1 MRSVDRALETL
12 YGETLAAPEGGWPSG
27 APAHEFLRSPAA
39 ARVGRLAA
47 REGLFLFHYEHRV
60 RAASFSGMHDG
71 VGQPPEWVDGVL
83 PEPKYA
89 AFRHDLAVGSYH
101 PGHRAKWTTHELCHA
116 LVGFGWAPDAGRLF
130 HATAARLAELVP
142 VALWYGFDEVRLRRC
157 PAHAGDGPLYR
168 TFCGACEAAAT
179 QRATGAG
186 PEDRRFIEDGV
197 RFVDAELAAVAKT
210 RRLGR
215 PVAHRWGS
223 IDLCSDGLAYAAG
236 HEARLCGP
244 TFHRFAEAFLVKEGG
259 WVDTLEALEARVEA
273 VVDALCGQAPLAPL
287 TPDPEEG
294 RWRWTTQDVAWRM
307 HEVLAGVDGER
318 AKSLEAILETL
329 AEAPPSEHAIHT
341 AVDAYASLAS
351 EGAFPAP
358 EAVLAVG
365 YDLPGG
371 WGRAAAQ
378 VVDGLASVVP
388 LTLTLLEDAQPEVVD
403 RFIASD
409 RPERVPLGQRF
420 ARALDGGLA
429 ELAQYEAALRS
440 VRLDTGIWTEEPGA
454 IWEVSPE
461 AVVLHGPTDWVRLA
475 ERAESGGVALSPGG
489 HLRALDE
496 EPVELNAPH
505 GLGIARDAAGGLVVA
520 ELPAEVALALR
531 SGQVGMLA
539 DDVKG
544 ELAELRL
551 LRPARAPIHR
561 TNLPQRETPM
571 PPTATPP
578 KPEARPVEA
587 THHGDTRVD
596 RYAWLRD
603 RDDPKVRAHLD
614 AENAYTEALTEGLK
628 PRVETVVQEV
638 VGRLQETDATPPARR
653 GDWGYYRRTVEGLEY
668 KIWCRKPWPEGPE
681 QVLLDENLL
690 AEGQDY
696 MKLGVREVSPAGD
709 LLAYSTDH
717 EGNENYTL
725 RVRRLS
731 TGEEEPDVI
740 PNTRYS
746 LAWAN
751 DGRTFFY
758 TVADAMD
765 RPHQVIRHTL
775 GADPAEDE
783 VVFEETDERF
793 HVSVDRSGDGRRLLI
808 HTGGKTTTEVWSL
821 DAERPQDAPVC
832 VWARREGVEA
842 YVASGGDVLYART
855 NDTHPNFRLLVSQD
869 GGASWSACV
878 AGDAEVYLD
887 GLEVFHEH
895 LVLWERFAGS
905 QRLRVL
911 DRSQGSSYL
920 VDFDEPAYALSPEPN
935 LEYRT
940 SVFRYAYSALSTPKT
955 TYDLDLE
962 TRART
967 TVKQEPVLGGFKR
980 EDYEVERHYAVAQ
993 DGTRVPISLARRRG
1007 VPSDGTAPGLL
1018 FGYGAYGLS
1027 YDPGFRST
1035 WVSLLDR
1042 GVVVAIAHIRGG
1054 GENGA
1059 GGYEQG
1065 KFLQKRNTFT
1075 DFIACAQQ
1083 LIGAGC
1089 VAPDRLAVTGGSAG
1103 GLLMGAVVNARP
1115 DLFRAVL
1122 ARVPFVDSLNTMLD
1136 ATLPLT
1142 VTEYDEWGDPNDPV
1156 YYAYM
1161 KSYAPY
1167 ENVALQAYPTMLVTA
1182 GFNDPR
1188 VGYWEPAKWVAKLR
1202 DHTTAPHPILLKTN
1216 MGAGHAGAS
1225 GRYGWIREVAFD
1237 YAWILE
1243 HLQVE

>member
-1 MRSVDRALETL
+1 MRKVDSVLTALHEKTL
-12 YGETLAAPEGGWPSG
+12 GAPEGGWPSG
-27 APAHEFLRSPAA
+27 APDHEFLRSPAA
-39 ARVGRLAA
+39 ARVGQLAS
-47 REGLFLFHYEHRV
+47 REGLFLFHYEHRAHV
-60 RAASFSGMHDG
+60 STFSGVPDG
-71 VGQPPEWVDGVL
+71 VDPSPEWVDGVL

-89 AFRHDLAVGSYH
+89 SFRHDLAVGSFH

-116 LVGFGWAPDAGRLF
+116 LVGFAWAPDAGRLF

-142 VALWYGFDEVRLRRC
+142 VALWYGLDEVRLRRC
-157 PAHAGDGPLYR
+157 PAHAGKGPLYR
-168 TFCGACEAAAT
+168 TFCRACEAAAE
-179 QRATGAG
+179 QRALGSG
-186 PEDRRFIEDGV
+186 QGDRRFIAEAL

-215 PVAHRWGS
+215 PVAHRWGTL
-223 IDLCSDGLAYAAG
+223 DLCSDGLAYAVG
-236 HEARLCGP
+236 HESRLNGAS
-244 TFHRFAEAFLVKEGG
+244 FHRFAEAFLVKGGG
-259 WVDTLEALEARVEA
+259 WVDTLDDLEARA
-273 VVDALCGQAPLAPL
+273 VAVFDALCGQEPLAPL
-287 TPDPEEG
+287 TPNANEG
-294 RWRWTTQDVAWRM
+294 RWRWTAQDLAWRLYV
-307 HEVLAGVDGER
+307 VLDAIEGDR
-318 AKSLEAILETL
+318 AKSLEGILEDL
-329 AEAPPSEHAIHT
+329 AGRPSSER
-341 AVDAYASLAS
+341 AVQAAVEAYAALAG
-351 EGAFPAP
+351 EGDLPPA
-358 EAVLAVG
+358 EVVLAVG

-371 WGRAAAQ
+371 FGRTAAQ

-388 LTLTLLEDAQPEVVD
+388 LTLTLLEDARPDVVD
-403 RFIASD
+403 RFVQDDVPVRI
-409 RPERVPLGQRF
+409 PLGDRF
-420 ARALDGGLA
+420 AGALSGDLA
-429 ELAQYEAALRS
+429 ELARYESALRT
-440 VRLDTGIWTEEPGA
+440 VRSDPTIWTMEAGS
-454 IWEVSPE
+454 IWEASPE
-461 AVVLHGPTDWVRLA
+461 AVVFHGPTDWVRLA
-475 ERAESGGVALSPGG
+475 ERAESGGVALSPEGR
-489 HLRALDE
+489 LRTLDDEPVALD
-496 EPVELNAPH
+496 APH
-505 GLGIARDAAGGLVVA
+505 GLGIARDASGGLVVA
-520 ELPAEVALALR
+520 ELPPEVALALR
-531 SGQVGMLA
+531 SGQVGGL
-539 DDVKG
+539 DESVRE
-544 ELAELRL
+544 ELAELSL
-551 LRPARAPIHR
+551 LRPSRTPLRSESMWSEDSEGPTMNAPPR
-561 TNLPQRETPM
+561 
-571 PPTATPP
+571 
-578 KPEARPVEA
+578 PEARPVEA

-596 RYAWLRD
+596 DYTWLRD
-603 RDDPKVRAHLD
+603 RSDPAVRAHLD
-614 AENAYTEALTEGLK
+614 AENAFTDALTEGLK
-628 PRVETVVQEV
+628 PRVDAVVGEV
-638 VGRLQETDATPPARR
+638 IGRLQETDATPPARR
-653 GDWGYYRRTVEGLEY
+653 GEWGYYRRTVEGLEY
-668 KIWCRKPWPEGPE
+668 KIWCRRAWPDGPE
-681 QVLLDENLL
+681 EVLLDENLL

-696 MKLGVREVSPAGD
+696 MKLGVRAVSPAGD

-725 RVRRLS
+725 RVRHIA

-746 LAWAN
+746 IAWAN
-751 DGRTFFY
+751 DGRTLFY

-775 GADPAEDE
+775 GADVAEDE
-783 VVFEETDERF
+783 VVFEERDERF
-793 HVSVDRSGDGRRLLI
+793 HVSVDRAEDGRRLLI
-808 HTGGKTTTEVWSL
+808 HTGGKTTTEVWML
-821 DAERPQDAPVC
+821 DADRPEAGPVC

-842 YVASGGDVLYART
+842 YVTSGGDVLYGRT
-855 NDTHPNFRLLVSQD
+855 NDTHANFRLLESRD
-869 GGASWSACV
+869 EGASWSECV
-878 AGDAEVYLD
+878 AGNTAVYLD
-887 GLEVFHEH
+887 EVQVFSAH
-895 LVLWERFAGS
+895 LVLWERCGGS
-905 QRLRVL
+905 QRLRVME
-911 DRSQGSSYL
+911 RAHGASYR
-920 VDFDEPAYALSPEPN
+920 VDFDEPAYALSQEPN
-935 LEYRT
+935 LEYDTR
-940 SVFRYAYSALSTPKT
+940 VFRYAYSALSTPKT
-955 TYDLDLE
+955 TYDLELT

-967 TVKQEPVLGGFKR
+967 TVKQEPVWGGFQR

-1059 GGYEQG
+1059 EGYEQG

-1075 DFIACAQQ
+1075 DFIACAEQ

-1167 ENVALQAYPTMLVTA
+1167 ENVGAQAYPTMLVTA

-1243 HLQVE
+1243 QLQVE